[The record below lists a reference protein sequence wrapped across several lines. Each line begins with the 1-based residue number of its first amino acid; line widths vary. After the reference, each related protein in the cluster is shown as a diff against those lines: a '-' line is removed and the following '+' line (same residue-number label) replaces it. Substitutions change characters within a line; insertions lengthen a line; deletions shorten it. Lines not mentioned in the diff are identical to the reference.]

1 MKRKEG
7 NLALGEDKKI
17 LNEYFLWVTNIFY
30 LLIWLSVFL
39 RISKIVVMFLKPFI
53 WLVSLILEILSIV
66 CLVLSISTRDKK
78 VGTVMFYMFL
88 FNFIVGYL
96 VNFG

>member
-7 NLALGEDKKI
+7 SLLLVEDKKI
-17 LNEYFLWVTNIFY
+17 LNEYFLWIMNIFY

-39 RISKIVVMFLKPFI
+39 CISKIVVIFFGPFI
-53 WLVSLILEILSIV
+53 WLVSLILEILSV
-66 CLVLSISTRDKK
+66 ACLVLSISTRDKK
-78 VGTVMFYMFL
+78 VGTIMFYMFL